1 VRTTL
6 KRGIGRGTGPDGN
19 GHSVLPPAALTPMTR
34 YRVDDPP
41 RRSGVRVVGRILL
54 WVAVAV
60 AMLVVA
66 LVAGIY
72 LWFHESVAAVQAH
85 SKDAKEARAVLSEP
99 PAPGHAALALVIGY
113 DHRAN
118 EAANTPSRSD
128 TVMLIRTDPSNH
140 TISMMSFPRDLIV
153 NIHCPGQPIFG
164 GKINSAYATCGSKG
178 TVQTVSD
185 LIGLPIN
192 YLITVNFRGFK
203 KIVNTLGGVWIDVD
217 RRYFNNNAGLSP
229 SFGYAKINLQPGYQ
243 LLTGGSAL
251 DYVRFRHTDSD
262 LYRVAR
268 QQQFVKAMKY
278 EIAHKFSITKVP
290 KLVGAMT
297 KNIEVA
303 AGGGS
308 SVSGKTILSYAFF
321 AYHLKPGHFFQTQIN
336 GLTGYSDLRTD
347 TGNIQA
353 AVQEFLNPDVE
364 EAKVATAVALG
375 RKVRLSTPTPAQ
387 TTITVLNGNGI
398 EGAAANAGYLLSQR
412 GYRIVPPP
420 EGATGNAPR
429 TNYYASK
436 VYWNPRVKRSK
447 AAAKSVAKLFAPADP
462 EPMPPE
468 VRPLGPNAMITVV
481 VGSTFHGTITPAPP
495 TRVPTTREPA
505 HVTSNPYSTLTQ
517 LRVLQKKIRGF
528 KLQFPSVIESSSYPD
543 RVKPFYTYRIHDDDR
558 AVRLVFRTG
567 GGAYW
572 GIEETSFDEA
582 PVLADKS
589 FRHVLKGRAFDFYYN
604 GPKLHMIVL
613 REKGATYWVVN
624 SLLDNLSNETMI
636 AIAKGLRPLGAKK

>member
-153 NIHCPGQPIFG
+153 NIHCPGQPVFG